1 MSKVRVGFI
10 GAGRIADLHAR
21 GYADNPTGTLFAVA
35 DTSSGRADAR
45 ADEWGADRSYEDYRE
60 MLADP
65 DVDAVEILLPHF
77 LHKEV
82 AIAALEAGKH
92 VSLQKPMGV
101 NLEEADAIAE
111 AAAKADVLFRVFDNF
126 LSYEPYRFA
135 KRLIDEGEIG
145 DPLTFRVNV
154 VNGNRAGGWD
164 VPDESWEWRFDPSK
178 SGGPPA
184 ILDHGAHLAASIY
197 YFMGPVERVHTFN
210 DFHDGTTRPYGGAP
224 AMISFKFV
232 GKFEGAQRFGSWAMT
247 YSPDLQVPTDYYPG
261 EEMIEIV
268 GSRGIVWINR
278 CSAKLLDAPPVS
290 LYRDGKTRH
299 FEEMEVDWGDSFRVG
314 GEEFTNAIVNGGEIA
329 MSAEL
334 ARAVLAFQRAA
345 ILSAEE
351 HREVA
356 VSEMG

>member
-21 GYADNPTGTLFAVA
+21 AYANNPTGTLFAVA
-35 DTSSGRADAR
+35 DTSPGRAATR
-45 ADEWGADRSYEDYRE
+45 AGEWGADRSYADYRE
-60 MLADP
+60 MVADP

-77 LHKEV
+77 LHREV
-82 AIAALEAGKH
+82 AVAALEAGKH

-101 NLEEADAIAE
+101 NLGEADAIAG
-111 AAAKADVLFRVFDNF
+111 AAANADVVFRVFDNF
-126 LSYEPYRFA
+126 LSYAPYRFA

-145 DPLTFRVNV
+145 DPLSLRVNV
-154 VNGNRAGGWD
+154 VNGNGIGGWD
-164 VPDESWEWRFDPSK
+164 VPDEAWAWRADPAQ

-210 DFHDGTTRPYGGAP
+210 DYHDGATRPYGGAP
-224 AMISFKFV
+224 AMITF
-232 GKFEGAQRFGSWAMT
+232 KFEGAQNFGSWTMT
-247 YSPDLQVPTDYYPG
+247 HSPDLQIPTDYYPG

-290 LYRDGKTRH
+290 LLRDGKTRH
-299 FEEMEVDWGDSFRVG
+299 FEDMEVDWGDSFRVG
-314 GEEFTNAIVNGGEIA
+314 GEEFTDAITNGSEIA

-334 ARAVLAFQRAA
+334 ARAVLSFQAA
-345 ILSAEE
+345 AMRSAEE
-351 HREVA
+351 HREVT
-356 VSEMG
+356 VEELE

>member
-21 GYADNPTGTLFAVA
+21 AYADNPTGELFAVA
-35 DTSSGRADAR
+35 DSSPGRAATR
-45 ADEWGADRSYEDYRE
+45 VKEWGSERAFEDYRE
-60 MLADP
+60 MLADAE
-65 DVDAVEILLPHF
+65 VDAVEILLPHF
-77 LHKEV
+77 LHKDV
-82 AIAALEAGKH
+82 TIAALEAGKH
-92 VSLQKPMGV
+92 VSMQKPMGV
-101 NLEEADAIAE
+101 DLAEADAIAE
-111 AAAKADVLFRVFDNF
+111 AAAKAGVVFRVFDNF
-126 LSYEPYRFA
+126 LSYEPYRVA

-145 DPLTFRVNV
+145 DPHGFRINV
-154 VNGNRAGGWD
+154 VSGEGVGGWE
-164 VPDESWEWRFDPSK
+164 VHDEAFVWRADLAQ
-178 SGGPPA
+178 SGGPQA

-210 DFHDGTTRPYGGAP
+210 DLHDGTERPYVGSP
-224 AMISFKFV
+224 LMISFKF
-232 GKFEGAQRFGSWAMT
+232 EGAQKFGSWSMT
-247 YSPDLQVPTDYYPG
+247 TSPEMHVPTDYYPG

-268 GSRGIVWINR
+268 GSRGIIWINR
-278 CSAKLLDAPPVS
+278 CSAKLMDAPPVS

-299 FEEMEVDWGDSFRVG
+299 FEDMEVDWGDSFRVG
-314 GEEFTNAIVNGGEIA
+314 GEEFTAAIVNGGQPD

-356 VSEMG
+356 VKEMG

>member
-10 GAGRIADLHAR
+10 GAGQIADLHAR
-21 GYADNPTGTLFAVA
+21 AYANNPTGELFAVA
-35 DTSSGRADAR
+35 DSSPGRAEAR
-45 ADEWGADRSYEDYRE
+45 AAIWHADRSYEDYRE

-101 NLEEADAIAE
+101 DLAEADAISE
-111 AAAKADVLFRVFDNF
+111 AAAAADVVFRVFDNF
-126 LSYEPYRFA
+126 LSYEPYRVA

-145 DPLTFRVNV
+145 DPLTFRINV
-154 VNGNRAGGWD
+154 VTGKGVGGWEVHDEAD
-164 VPDESWEWRFDPSK
+164 VWRSNPAQ
-178 SGGPPA
+178 SGGSPA
-184 ILDHGAHLAASIY
+184 IMDLGAHMAASIY
-197 YFMGPVERVHTFN
+197 FFMGPVERVHSFSDLGLRRGSRN
-210 DFHDGTTRPYGGAP
+210 SGSP
-224 AMISFKFV
+224 AMITF
-232 GKFEGAQRFGSWAMT
+232 KFEGESEGVQRFGSWAIT
-247 YSPDLQVPTDYYPG
+247 HAPELQIPTDYYPDD
-261 EEMIEIV
+261 EMIEIV
-268 GSRGIVWINR
+268 GTRGMIWINR

-290 LYRDGKTRH
+290 LLRDGKTRH

-314 GEEFTNAIVNGGEIA
+314 GEEFTDAIANGGQVD
-329 MSAEL
+329 MSAKL
-334 ARAVLAFQRAA
+334 ARAVLSFQRAA

-356 VSEMG
+356 ITEMG